1 MSLLPPEIRPLPV
14 SARALSWLRC
24 LVPGLAIVLVVSF
37 LIIAFRRLHY
47 AFEYD
52 WIEDGML
59 ASVRHMA
66 AGLPLYQ
73 TPSVTFTPYLYTP
86 IYLYAATAL
95 SRIAGL
101 GYPALRLLSI
111 LATLGCFGAIYALVY
126 TDVPEEDGGR
136 SRRHLAAIA
145 AVGLFAACY
154 PAVGAAFDVGR
165 VDMLY
170 LFFVLCAFYATR
182 RMNPVVAA
190 LLWVCAFQTK
200 QGVLPI
206 ALLALCYDWQRP
218 RRIVLGVASF
228 VIGLGGSILWLDHVS
243 HGWYR
248 YYVFGMAGSFGYVF
262 QHALRF
268 VPSDMLAVCGI
279 ALLIVVAAVLTAPPA
294 LRSPGLSFYALG
306 CVGMIAF
313 TAYIRV
319 HKGANENSLLPMY
332 AWIAVL
338 FGVAMGRLS
347 GLLEARAAASPPA
360 AAGSRAALAL
370 LLLAVSAE
378 LLRHIYSPGEFL
390 PLPRQIVYRQGF
402 DDQLRSIPGDALV
415 LGHPEDGLRAG
426 KSFYAG
432 SESIGAV
439 VDAKQQGPGDDL
451 MRQYSE
457 LLHSGRLQ
465 AIALD
470 KPAEEFLET
479 PRVWMPRD
487 FLTLYPLRV
496 RAVGSEDY
504 RFTSEPRWIY
514 MPCTAVESARRL
526 DPHLDTTPC
535 APAAH

>member
-1 MSLLPPEIRPLPV
+1 MSLPPTEIRPLPV
-14 SARALSWLRC
+14 PARVLSWLRC
-24 LVPGLAIVLVVSF
+24 LMAGMAMLLVVTF
-37 LIIAFRRLHY
+37 LVTAFKRLHY

-73 TPSVTFTPYLYTP
+73 APTVYFTPYLYTP
-86 IYLYAATAL
+86 MYFYAAIVLAKVV
-95 SRIAGL
+95 GL

-111 LATLGCFGAIYALVY
+111 LATLGCFAAIYALVY
-126 TDVPEEDGGR
+126 TDVPRVEGGK
-136 SRRHLAAIA
+136 SRRHLAGIA
-145 AVGLFAACY
+145 GVGLFAACY
-154 PAVGAAFDVGR
+154 SAVGTSFDIGR

-170 LFFVLCAFYATR
+170 MFFVLCAFYATR

-206 ALLALCYDWQRP
+206 ALLALCYDWHRP
-218 RRIVLGVASF
+218 RRIVLGVGSF
-228 VIGLGGSILWLDHVS
+228 VVALAGSILWLDHLS

-262 QHALRF
+262 QNAVRF
-268 VPSDMLAVCGI
+268 VPTDMLAVCGI
-279 ALLIVVAAVLTAPPA
+279 ALTIVVAGVLIAPPA
-294 LRSPGLSFYALG
+294 MRSTGLSFYALG
-306 CVGMIAF
+306 CVGMILF

-319 HKGANENSLLPMY
+319 HRGANENSLLPMY

-338 FGVAMGRLS
+338 FGLAVGRLS
-347 GLLEARAAASPPA
+347 GLLEARAVASPSA
-360 AAGSRAALAL
+360 AAVCEAALAL
-370 LLLAVSAE
+370 LLLAASAE
-378 LLRHIYSPGEFL
+378 FLRHIYSPGEFL

-415 LGHPEDGLRAG
+415 LSHPEDGRRAG
-426 KSFYAG
+426 KTFYAG

-439 VDAKQQGPGDDL
+439 VDANRRGPGDDL

-465 AIALD
+465 AVALD
-470 KPAEEFLET
+470 KTAEEFLET
-479 PRVWMPRD
+479 PRVWMPAD
-487 FLTLYPLRV
+487 FLKLYPLRI
-496 RAVGSEDY
+496 RAVGSEDF

-514 MPCTAVESARRL
+514 LSCSAVESARRL
-526 DPHLDTTPC
+526 DPHVDTTPC
-535 APAAH
+535 SQPAR